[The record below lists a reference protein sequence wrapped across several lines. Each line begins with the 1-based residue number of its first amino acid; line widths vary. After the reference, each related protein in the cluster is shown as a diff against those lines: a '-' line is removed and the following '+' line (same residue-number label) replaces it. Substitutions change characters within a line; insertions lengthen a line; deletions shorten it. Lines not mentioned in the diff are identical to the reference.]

1 MDFLFFE
8 NVFPRSVDARQIVEL
23 KFGVSFFFWCFLV
36 FGIFNIIFRSV
47 DARQVID
54 LKLGVAFS
62 RFQTRYF
69 RANFGTHLGKSLRS
83 PNAFFS

>member
-1 MDFLFFE
+1 MFPFLFLVWHF
-8 NVFPRSVDARQIVEL
+8 SL
-23 KFGVSFFFWCFLV
+23 FF
-36 FGIFNIIFRSV
+36 FRSV

-69 RANFGTHLGKSLRS
+69 RANFGSQLGKTIRS
-83 PNAFFS
+83 PNTFFFLDVLSIELEYTLKKY